1 MLIAVVAQ
9 YFLFVVLAC
18 AAVVWLTLGQRERG
32 AVLVALALAVVVGGG
47 LLLASAVAW
56 YDPRPFVVDGTS
68 PLFPHSPDNGF
79 PSDHTVAATLVA
91 GVVMGFRLRTGLA
104 LLSASIMLGAARVAA
119 RVHHVPDIAAG
130 VLIGLAAAAVGV
142 TLAHAAIGS
151 WAGWRLPWHR
161 ADPRPG

>member
-32 AVLVALALAVVVGGG
+32 AMLVALALAVVVGGG

-56 YDPRPFVVDGTS
+56 YDPRPFVVDGTI

-79 PSDHTVAATLVA
+79 PSDHTIAATLVA

-104 LLSASIMLGAARVAA
+104 LLFASIMLGAARVAA

-161 ADPRPG
+161 ADPRQG

>member
-1 MLIAVVAQ
+1 MLIAEASQ
-9 YFLFVVLAC
+9 YTLFAVLAC

-32 AVLVALALAVVVGGG
+32 AMLVALVLAVVVGGG

-104 LLSASIMLGAARVAA
+104 LLLASILLGAARVAA
-119 RVHHVPDIAAG
+119 QVHHVPDIVAG
-130 VLIGLAAAAVGV
+130 VLIGLTAAAVGV

>member
-1 MLIAVVAQ
+1 MLIAAVAQ
-9 YFLFVVLAC
+9 YTLFAVLAC
-18 AAVVWLTLGQRERG
+18 AAVVWLTLGQRERL
-32 AVLVALALAVVVGGG
+32 AMLIAFALAVVVGAG
-47 LLLASAVAW
+47 LLLASAVGW
-56 YDPRPFVVDGTS
+56 YDPRPFVVDGTI
-68 PLFPHSPDNGF
+68 PLFPHAPDNGF

-91 GVVMGFRLRTGLA
+91 GVVMGFRLRIGLG
-104 LLSASIMLGAARVAA
+104 LLFVSIVLGAARVAA

-142 TLAHAAIGS
+142 TLAHAAVGS